1 MNYRIILKI
10 IGRVAAIEAAFML
23 IPLGVALYYK
33 ESIKGFL
40 AAIAVAL
47 AFAGISALLTR
58 KCDKK
63 FFSKEGLTS
72 VAASWVVISLIGALP
87 FVVEGEIPN
96 YIDAVFETI
105 SGFTTTGSTILTD
118 IEVLSRGILFWRSLT
133 HWIGG
138 MGILV
143 FMMAVVPMS
152 EDYSMYIMR
161 AEISGPESG
170 GKLTAK
176 VQHSSLILY
185 LIYIFLTI
193 VEVVALL
200 LCKLPLYDSLIHAMG
215 TAGTGG
221 FSVKNASIGAY
232 NSVSAEMVI
241 ALFMFLFGVNF
252 NIYFFILLRRLGAAV
267 KNEELRCYFGITVFA
282 TLTIAYNIRP
292 LYDSFLTAL
301 RYSVFQVTSISSTTG
316 FSTADFDQWPQYSKT
331 VLMILMLMGA
341 CAGSTTGGMKM
352 SRIMIVFKTARVE
365 IKHMLHPRSFN
376 PVRIEG
382 KAVQKE
388 TLRSTVVFF
397 SLYIIIIAVASLLVS
412 FENKD
417 FVTSF
422 TSVTTCISNVGPGF
436 SLVGPTGNFS
446 IFSHFSKIILSICML
461 MGRLELFPILILF
474 YPSTWKKRGQF

>member
-316 FSTADFDQWPQYSKT
+316 FSTADFDKWPQYSKT

-436 SLVGPTGNFS
+436 SLIGPTGNFS
-446 IFSHFSKIILSICML
+446 IFSPFSKIVLSVCML

>member
-446 IFSHFSKIILSICML
+446 IFSPFSKIILSICML